1 MNKLEKMRLFLASC
15 MMGMAVSIVSCSSEN
30 GENDILDGK
39 GTIRLG
45 MSTGVDFG
53 VTTTRSVNLADYQ
66 DKNNYT
72 VQILKSDG
80 TTPVHEFTYADMPSI
95 PLELDN
101 GTYMERKK
109 FLPEMDSVWK
119 VPLHFPYKAM
129 SKQCL
134 WLVLRLVRKSLLIL
148 MGQWALTSVTIP

>member
-15 MMGMAVSIVSCSSEN
+15 MLGMAVSIVSCSSEN

-39 GTIRLG
+39 GIIRLG

-80 TTPVHEFTYADMPSI
+80 TTPVQEFTYADMPSI

-101 GTYMERKK
+101 VE
-109 FLPEMDSVWK
+109 
-119 VPLHFPYKAM
+119 
-129 SKQCL
+129 
-134 WLVLRLVRKSLLIL
+134 SLLWN
-148 MGQWALTSVTIP
+148 GKSFFQKWIPCGRCRYIFRTKQ